1 MILKRL
7 EFPIQDAVR
16 LELSAWTLPVIQI
29 REAVPLE
36 LNSQPSCF
44 GQIRET
50 VSLELSRL
58 IRNAVRTELGGM
70 GVAV

>member
-1 MILKRL
+1 MRL
-7 EFPIQDAVR
+7 RRLDFPIRDAVR

-36 LNSQPSCF
+36 LNSRPSCF
-44 GQIRET
+44 GRIRET
-50 VSLELSRL
+50 VSLEL
-58 IRNAVRTELGGM
+58 GGM